1 MILYHAINCEQI
13 VLLESWYSALVSLI
27 DFNTK
32 PSKHFYYPYYL
43 PVARGRKEFF
53 FTEPRSQHK
62 LFCHSTNVVY

>member
-1 MILYHAINCEQI
+1 MILYHTINYEQI
-13 VLLESWYSALVSLI
+13 VLLESWYSVLVSVI

-43 PVARGRKEFF
+43 PVARGRKQF

-62 LFCHSTNVVY
+62 LFYHSTNVIY